1 VLKSVYGPTQH
12 AVYPVK
18 SKDGSRVIKDHEGIL
33 SRWAERLSDLL
44 NCVKPMD
51 PALADL
57 IPQFLVIPQLDDPP
71 ALHEVK
77 LAVKAGFVQILEKY
91 GKSWNLI

>member
-1 VLKSVYGPTQH
+1 
-12 AVYPVK
+12 
-18 SKDGSRVIKDHEGIL
+18 
-33 SRWAERLSDLL
+33 
-44 NCVKPMD
+44 MD

-57 IPQFLVIPQLDDPP
+57 IPQFLVIPLLDDPP